1 MRLNDRWILIK
12 RSSST
17 THHVY
22 TVHKRRYSYFDYCR
36 WAADMCSNNLFKFIM
51 WRRATTWEIDTSLTY
66 FTLEHWS
73 RSRLCTMITFG
84 CFHPSTVWSVEWLM
98 LSGWSG
104 PSVRNWWVPQSVDSR
119 LWRYHHPS
127 RCTHILIRF
136 KVDRCRWRHR
146 NHPKT
151 QQHCQTPQCNAIYR
165 LWCLDK
171 QKKNSSSHNI
181 TRPSGAISH
190 QSTNFHHLTCA
201 ENVISPIWRTA
212 SERPRTARIQN
223 KVNCIFHHDE

>member
-1 MRLNDRWILIK
+1 MCTQEEIFIFWLLSMSGRHVFQQSIQIYYVAKSHHLRDRYKSDVLHSRALIAIEIVYNDHIWLF
-12 RSSST
+12 SSI
-17 THHVY
+17 HRVECG
-22 TVHKRRYSYFDYCR
+22 V
-36 WAADMCSNNLFKFIM
+36 L
-51 WRRATTWEIDTSLTY
+51 
-66 FTLEHWS
+66 
-73 RSRLCTMITFG
+73 
-84 CFHPSTVWSVEWLM
+84 SVVWLM

-171 QKKNSSSHNI
+171 QKKKQFI
-181 TRPSGAISH
+181 T
-190 QSTNFHHLTCA
+190 QHH
-201 ENVISPIWRTA
+201 
-212 SERPRTARIQN
+212 
-223 KVNCIFHHDE
+223 